1 MAEIQHTI
9 TDLVVHRLIKDEHGP
24 AQIELR
30 ASVCPQSAA
39 ALALVERLC
48 RIYRDRPGKGYG
60 RFEQDEATFPM
71 ESHVRRHVLERTID
85 FITLTQSMMQHLQQ
99 RADEAQLTEG
109 GYVLI
114 ARIQEGA
121 TDSLWVAMLTETV
134 GTAIDDRLDVTERIH
149 LDFSNLRV
157 AGRIDLT
164 GWQRG
169 DERYISFLKGRADVA
184 EYFKQFLGCSDV
196 VIALKE
202 TQKLVQ
208 TLGHFAETQRL
219 EPPQRDELME
229 RAHLYLDELGECGA
243 PLSLDTV
250 ARELWP
256 EEPARL
262 DQAFAEAAATIANG
276 FVPDRRALRPLV
288 RFKASAEQWKL
299 EFDRSSLRSGAVS
312 YDKASDTL
320 VLSNLPDY
328 LKRMLLEE

>member
-1 MAEIQHTI
+1 MTQIQHTI
-9 TDLVVHRLIKDEHGP
+9 TDLVIHKLNKDEHGP
-24 AQIELR
+24 ASIELR
-30 ASVCPQSAA
+30 TAA
-39 ALALVERLC
+39 CVQTEAAVSLVERLC
-48 RIYRDRPGKGYG
+48 RLYRERLGKGYG
-60 RFEQDEATFPM
+60 KFEDDEERFPM
-71 ESHVRRHVLERTID
+71 AGYLRRHLVERNID
-85 FITLTQSMMQHLQQ
+85 FIALTQLMMQQLQQ
-99 RADEAQLTEG
+99 GADEAQLTAG
-109 GYVLI
+109 GFVLI
-114 ARIQEGA
+114 ARILEGQ
-121 TDSLWVAMLTETV
+121 TDCLWVALLTETV
-134 GTAIDDRLDVTERIH
+134 GTAIDRQLNIADCVH
-149 LDFSNLRV
+149 LDLANLRV
-157 AGRIDLT
+157 AGRIDIS

-208 TLGHFAETQRL
+208 TLNHFAETEKL
-219 EPPQRDELME
+219 EPPVRDELME
-229 RAHLYLDELGECGA
+229 RAHLYLDELGESGA
-243 PLSLDTV
+243 PLSLDSV

-256 EEPARL
+256 SAPERL
-262 DQAFAEAAATIANG
+262 DQAFAAGAASVANG

-312 YDKASDTL
+312 YDKTSDTL